1 MACRGRRCSGR
12 WWPGARLSWSSPSR
26 SGCWGWTRPG
36 SGDHRPLA
44 CPRPGAALEKLAADR
59 GITISQLAIAWT
71 LANPAVDVAIVG
83 ARQARH
89 VEDSLAAADITLS
102 TADLTDIDT
111 IMATAVTT
119 TAVTT
124 TAVTTAA
131 VAAGRPDRTGGVVQR
146 RRTR

>member
-1 MACRGRRCSGR
+1 VFVGEGYRRN
-12 WWPGARLSWSSPSR
+12 
-26 SGCWGWTRPG
+26 
-36 SGDHRPLA
+36 LA
-44 CPRPGAALEKLAADR
+44 AVGALEKYAADR

-124 TAVTTAA
+124 AA